1 MEVQLLQ
8 KFPDRW
14 FVESLLKN
22 RILKHEQ
29 LLELAQ
35 WYDHQELFSN
45 FLVQQGVIPAADL
58 VQYIER
64 VFQIPFV
71 NLENYPIDAHAIEIV
86 PEDIC
91 QKYNLLP
98 LSVEGHYLHV
108 AFANPFDVQV
118 ERELRFLTGKYIR
131 PYFAFREQLQQKIGE
146 YYSPDKF
153 INSIVNKAKV
163 RHQIRIAGDDG
174 SLDDAPVV
182 KLVNLIISDAIE
194 KEASDIHIEPTEH
207 VVVVRFRIDGV
218 LQKILEIPR
227 NSHAALV
234 SRIKIISNLNI
245 AETRKPQDGK
255 AKVYLDDVDIDLR
268 VSVLPT
274 TYGEKIVIRILDRRK
289 ALVSFDQL
297 GLREENLEKLKQC
310 FAFKDGMILVTGPTG
325 SGKTTTLYAALNQI
339 KSVAN
344 NILTIEDPIEYML
357 EGINQVQVNEKAGIT
372 FATALRSFL
381 RQDPDVILVGEIR
394 DRETAEIAVQAALT
408 GHLVLSTLHT
418 NNTLATITRLMDM
431 GIESFKVADALQ
443 SIIAQRLVRRLCLEC
458 KEEGTSGDEEQWL
471 PRLQSLGLKPRFYR
485 AAGCAAC
492 NYTGYKGRI
501 GVYEILILDQELKAA
516 IAENRP
522 LPELRKMAQEK
533 GFRSLL
539 DEALVLVAEGVTDLA
554 EIKRVINVFEPEART
569 PVVSAAVAPAVEE
582 SLAEEKVVEEHP
594 EAEPGT
600 PRVLL
605 VEDDRVM
612 RMMIRKQIETRK
624 EWEVLEAEDGREALD
639 LVKKKRPD
647 VIVLDI
653 MMPRMDG
660 FEFLKIIR
668 SDLAYST
675 IPVIILTAM
684 EGSENEIKGFE
695 LGADDYLV
703 KPFHPDILLAR
714 IERFLKS
721 KF

>member
-22 RILKHEQ
+22 RILNYEQ
-29 LLELAQ
+29 LLALTR
-35 WYDHQELFSN
+35 WYDPQELFSN
-45 FLVQQGVIPAADL
+45 YLVQQGVISAADL
-58 VQYIER
+58 VDYIER
-64 VFQIPFV
+64 VFQIPFI

-86 PEDIC
+86 PEEIC
-91 QKYNLLP
+91 QKHNLLP
-98 LSVEGHYLHV
+98 LSVDGYYLQL
-108 AFANPFDVQV
+108 ALANPFDVEV
-118 ERELRFLTGKYIR
+118 EKELRFITGKYIR

-153 INSIVNKAKV
+153 INSIVNKARV

-297 GLREENLEKLKQC
+297 GLGEENLEKLKQC
-310 FAFKDGMILVTGPTG
+310 FGFKDGMILVTGPTG

-431 GIESFKVADALQ
+431 GIEHFKVADALQ
-443 SIIAQRLVRRLCLEC
+443 SIIAQRLVRKLCLEC
-458 KEEGTSGDEEQWL
+458 KEEGPSGQEEQWL
-471 PRLQSLGLKPRFYR
+471 SRIPSLEKAPRFYR

-501 GVYEILILDQELKAA
+501 GIYEILILDQELKAA
-516 IAENRP
+516 IAEDRP
-522 LPELRKMAQEK
+522 LPELRKIAQEK

-539 DEALVLVAEGVTDLA
+539 DEALMMVAEGVTDLA
-554 EIKRVINVFEPEART
+554 EIKRVINVYEPETRT
-569 PVVSAAVAPAVEE
+569 SVVSAAAP
-582 SLAEEKVVEEHP
+582 VVEAAGVKQKVQAEHSDT
-594 EAEPGT
+594 EAGK

-624 EWEVLEAEDGREALD
+624 EWDVLEAENGREALD
-639 LVKKKRPD
+639 WVKKARPD

-668 SDLAYST
+668 ADLAYST

-695 LGADDYLV
+695 LGADDYLA

-714 IERFLKS
+714 IERFIKAKL
-721 KF
+721 

>member
-8 KFPDRW
+8 KFPDPW

-22 RILKHEQ
+22 RVLNHEQ
-29 LLELAQ
+29 LMDITR
-35 WYDHQELFSN
+35 WYESQELFWN
-45 FLVQQGVIPAADL
+45 FLVQQGIVPAARL
-58 VQYIER
+58 VDYLER
-64 VFQIPFV
+64 VFQIPLV
-71 NLENYPIDAHAIEIV
+71 NLDVCPIDAHAIEIV
-86 PEDIC
+86 PEEIC
-91 QKYNLLP
+91 QKYSVLAF
-98 LSVEGHYLHV
+98 SVEGHYLHV
-108 AFANPFDVQV
+108 AFANPFDLTV
-118 ERELRFLTGKYIR
+118 ERELRFITGKYIK
-131 PYFAFREQLQQKIGE
+131 PYFAFRDQLQQKIGE

-182 KLVNLIISDAIE
+182 KLVNLIIGDAIE

-207 VVVVRFRIDGV
+207 VVVVRFRVDGV
-218 LQKILEIPR
+218 LQKILEVPR

-255 AKVYLDDVDIDLR
+255 AKVYLEDVDIDLR

-297 GLREENLEKLKQC
+297 GLRRENLEKLKQC
-310 FAFKDGMILVTGPTG
+310 FSYKDGMILVTGPTG

-357 EGINQVQVNEKAGIT
+357 DGINQVQVNEKAGIT

-394 DRETAEIAVQAALT
+394 DRETAEIAIQAALT

-431 GIESFKVADALQ
+431 GVESFKVADALR
-443 SIIAQRLVRRLCLEC
+443 SIIAQRLVRKLCREC
-458 KEEGTSGDEEQWL
+458 KEEGPAEDAQQWHE
-471 PRLQSLGLKPRFYR
+471 RMERLGLQPRFYH

-501 GVYEILILDQELKAA
+501 GIYEILILDRELKAA
-516 IAENRP
+516 LAEERP
-522 LPELRKMAQEK
+522 LPELRELAQAG
-533 GFRSLL
+533 GFRSLV
-539 DEALVLVAEGVTDLA
+539 DEALVLIAEGITDLA
-554 EIKRVINVFEPEART
+554 EIQRVVNIYEAETRAPRPSVT
-569 PVVSAAVAPAVEE
+569 PPPAAAAVLPENKTEQAPR
-582 SLAEEKVVEEHP
+582 S
-594 EAEPGT
+594 GT
-600 PRVLL
+600 ELPKILL

-624 EWEVLEAEDGREALD
+624 EWQVLEAEDGREALD
-639 LVKKKRPD
+639 IVKKQRPD
-647 VIVLDI
+647 LIVLDL

-695 LGADDYLV
+695 LGADDYLI

-714 IERFLKS
+714 IERFLKT